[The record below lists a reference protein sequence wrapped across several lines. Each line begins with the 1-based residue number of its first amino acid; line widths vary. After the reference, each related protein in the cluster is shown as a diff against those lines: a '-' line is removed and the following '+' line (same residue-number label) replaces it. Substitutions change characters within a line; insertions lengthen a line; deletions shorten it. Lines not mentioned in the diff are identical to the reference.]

1 MSLVARNMQNH
12 GSVCSREMNHERIY
26 LLIVTSV
33 FSHLS
38 TQKATF
44 PDFLL
49 KEFWKGAALHLR
61 PKVCGKDKFSLSFV
75 VCICLSISHGCLVST
90 WMPVDHWFPLPNFS
104 LFFCLFHSGRIY
116 SLKIGCAI
124 FTKKL
129 EYNFIK
135 KWVLF

>member
-44 PDFLL
+44 PEFLL

-61 PKVCGKDKFSLSFV
+61 PKVCGKDRSLVSALWSVFV
-75 VCICLSISHGCLVST
+75 YQFRMAAWLAHGCLRT
-90 WMPVDHWFPLPNFS
+90 TGFFS
-104 LFFCLFHSGRIY
+104 LTFPCFSV
-116 SLKIGCAI
+116 
-124 FTKKL
+124 
-129 EYNFIK
+129 
-135 KWVLF
+135 VLLRENL